1 MAAAQAIAVNQAG
14 NGGGSHQVI
23 EEVRSQILNNN
34 NYCLRTSVQALVTHK
49 YEWTAKDDQTF
60 KDSICKVKRD
70 QDKQKKMK

>member
-34 NYCLRTSVQALVTHK
+34 NYCLRISVQALVTLINMNGQPK
-49 YEWTAKDDQTF
+49 MIRPLRTA
-60 KDSICKVKRD
+60 SVR
-70 QDKQKKMK
+70 